1 MIFDVDAVRQDFSIL
16 DQMVFDHPLVYLD
29 NGASAQMPQVVI
41 EAVSDYHLKHHA
53 NVHRG
58 AHTLSGRATELYE
71 SARDTV
77 QEFIHAASREEII
90 FTSGTTHSLNL
101 ASQLMA
107 DQVLQ
112 AGDEILI
119 SEMEHHANLIPW
131 QQIAKKKGVQ
141 LKRIPLDENE
151 ELDLAEGLK
160 LINEKTKVVAVA
172 HVSNV
177 LGVINPVKAL
187 ADAVHA
193 VGGYLVVDGAQA
205 VPHMPVDVQALDA
218 DFYTFSGHK
227 MCGPTGIGVL
237 YGKKEL
243 LEKLSP
249 VFYGGEMINRVT
261 FEESHWKELPYKFE
275 PGTPNISGAI
285 GLAAAM
291 NYLSKIGLEK
301 IHAHEQALV
310 DYLFPRLLEIEGL
323 TVYGPED
330 PSRHTGVIAFNIED
344 VHPHDVATVFD
355 SNGVAIRAGHHCA
368 EPLLNVLGTR
378 STARASFYFYNT
390 FEEADRLIEVIN
402 KTKEFF
408 DYG

>member
-1 MIFDVDAVRQDFSIL
+1 MIFDVDAVRQDFPIL

-41 EAVSDYHLKHHA
+41 EAVSDYHLSHHS

-58 AHTLSGRATELYE
+58 AHTLSGRATDLYE

-77 QEFIHAASREEII
+77 QNFIHAAYREEII

-101 ASQLMA
+101 VSQVMA

-131 QQIAKKKGVQ
+131 QQIAKKKGLT
-141 LKRIPLDENE
+141 LKRIPLNENE
-151 ELDLAEGLK
+151 ELDLAEGLE
-160 LINEKTKVVAVA
+160 LINEKTKVVAIA

-177 LGVINPVKAL
+177 LGVVNPIKDL

-205 VPHMPVDVQALDA
+205 VPHMPVDVQELDA
-218 DFYTFSGHK
+218 DFYAFSGHK
-227 MCGPTGIGVL
+227 MCGPTGIGIL

-243 LEKLSP
+243 LENFSP

-261 FEESHWKELPYKFE
+261 FEESHWKEIPYKFE
-275 PGTPNISGAI
+275 PGTPNISGAV
-285 GLAAAM
+285 GLAAGIDH
-291 NYLSKIGLEK
+291 LSKIGLEK
-301 IHAHEQALV
+301 IQAYEQALV
-310 DYLFPRLLEIEGL
+310 DYVLPQLLNIEGL
-323 TVYGPED
+323 TVYGPKD
-330 PSRHTGVIAFNIED
+330 PSRHTGVISFNID
-344 VHPHDVATVFD
+344 QVHPHDVATVFD
-355 SNGVAIRAGHHCA
+355 SRGVAIRAGHHCA
-368 EPLLNVLGTR
+368 EPLLDVLGTR

-408 DYG
+408 TYG

>member
-1 MIFDVDAVRQDFSIL
+1 MIFDADAVRQDFPIL

-41 EAVSDYHLKHHA
+41 EAVSDYHLNHHS

-58 AHTLSGRATELYE
+58 AHTLSGRATDLYE

-77 QEFIHAASREEII
+77 QNFIHAAYREEII

-101 ASQLMA
+101 VSQVMA

-131 QQIAKKKGVQ
+131 QQIAKKKGLT
-141 LKRIPLDENE
+141 LKRIPLNENE
-151 ELDLAEGLK
+151 ELDLAEGLE
-160 LINEKTKVVAVA
+160 LINEKTKVVAIA

-177 LGVINPVKAL
+177 LGVVNPIKYL

-205 VPHMPVDVQALDA
+205 VPHMPVDVQELDA
-218 DFYTFSGHK
+218 DFYAFSGHK
-227 MCGPTGIGVL
+227 MCGPTGIGIL
-237 YGKKEL
+237 YGRKEL
-243 LEKLSP
+243 LENFSP

-261 FEESHWKELPYKFE
+261 FEESHWKEIPYKFE
-275 PGTPNISGAI
+275 PGTPNISGAV
-285 GLAAAM
+285 GLAAGID
-291 NYLSKIGLEK
+291 YLSKIGLEK
-301 IHAHEQALV
+301 IQAYEQALV
-310 DYLFPRLLEIEGL
+310 DYVLPQLLNIEGL
-323 TVYGPED
+323 TVYGPKD
-330 PSRHTGVIAFNIED
+330 PSRHTGVISFNID
-344 VHPHDVATVFD
+344 QVHPHDVATVFD
-355 SNGVAIRAGHHCA
+355 SRGVAIRAGHHCA
-368 EPLLNVLGTR
+368 EPLLDVLGTR

-408 DYG
+408 TYG